1 MSEHISNEEYVA
13 TVRRDVVAT
22 AKAMLSGGVNYLE
35 GARRLAALRFE
46 AAVREDDE
54 DFMAFVAID
63 SETDEF
69 PLGRVREEWS
79 EEVLDRLQ
87 PEIDDAIV
95 WARNFGDAACDAL
108 SRRFDVSLRP

>member
-1 MSEHISNEEYVA
+1 M
-13 TVRRDVVAT
+13 
-22 AKAMLSGGVNYLE
+22 E